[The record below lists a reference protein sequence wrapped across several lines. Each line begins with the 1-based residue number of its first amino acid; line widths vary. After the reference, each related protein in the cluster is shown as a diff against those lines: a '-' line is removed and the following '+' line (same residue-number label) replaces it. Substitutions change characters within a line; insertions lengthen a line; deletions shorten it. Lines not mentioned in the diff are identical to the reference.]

1 MTSDVRRVRRGDV
14 FIGDP
19 DPVVGREQGG
29 RRPLLVVS
37 VGQMN
42 RPPARM
48 VITVPLTTT
57 DRRNKLHVRVEPP
70 AGGLDRVSFAMPEMI
85 RSVSTL
91 RLHRWLGRM
100 SADTVDA
107 VADRIGLLV
116 GLGRSR

>member
-1 MTSDVRRVRRGDV
+1 MTTNVRRVRRGDV

-42 RPPARM
+42 RSPAQM
-48 VITVPLTTT
+48 AITVPLTTT
-57 DRRNKLHVRVEPP
+57 NRRNKLHVRVEPP
-70 AGGLDRVSFAMPEMI
+70 AGGLDRVSYAMPEMV
-85 RSVSTL
+85 RSVSTM
-91 RLHRWLGRM
+91 RLQRQLGRM
-100 SADTVDA
+100 SSDTVDA

-116 GLGRSR
+116 GLGRSH